1 MPPRAKVFLLNS
13 CLRIWNMS
21 IPHKSGKMMFKTLAL
36 VLFISKK
43 ISCLDSESECLAN
56 FEISPNTIIK
66 YSESEKK
73 GAYFLNEKEI
83 PSYEGCLRFCCESD
97 YCNLAVWDKK
107 VRGIGVGPRP
117 VTDYSTVD

>member
-1 MPPRAKVFLLNS
+1 MLYKTVALFFIITRKT
-13 CLRIWNMS
+13 
-21 IPHKSGKMMFKTLAL
+21 SG
-36 VLFISKK
+36 
-43 ISCLDSESECLAN
+43 LDSESECLAN

-73 GAYFLNEKEI
+73 GAIFLTENEI

-107 VRGIGVGPRP
+107 VMMTCSCLKIPKL
-117 VTDYSTVD
+117 TNTS